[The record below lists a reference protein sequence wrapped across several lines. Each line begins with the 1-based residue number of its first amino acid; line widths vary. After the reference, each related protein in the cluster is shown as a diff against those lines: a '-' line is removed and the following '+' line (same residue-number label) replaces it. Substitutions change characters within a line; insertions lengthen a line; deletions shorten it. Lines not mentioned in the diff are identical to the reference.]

1 MARDKFHGEIPELT
15 ARERRPATVSA
26 LVCAGAF
33 VALFHLYGM
42 LAGIGP
48 LRDLPIVPTYVY
60 RQLHLGLILLI
71 AFLSAAARDR
81 TTAAKFAGYSLALT
95 CALTFAVTVTN
106 GNEFLSQITH
116 PQPFALWIGIVTI
129 TLVLEAARRT
139 TGWAM
144 PIICLAF
151 ILYALFGRFLPEP
164 WAHRGYDLSRLVGHL
179 FISSEGLFGAPVAV
193 SATLIVLFTIYGAV
207 LARSGTAEVFVR
219 LSGRA
224 FGSSRH
230 SAVGTVVLSSFLLGG
245 PSGSAVATTVMVGNV
260 GHPLLARRGYSANQS
275 GGLLAAAGLGA
286 VISPPV
292 LGSAAFLLAE
302 MLAIS
307 YVEVLQMVLIP
318 TVLYYFS
325 LYLVA
330 EFNAP
335 SMNAEAITSPLPRV
349 GALEAASH
357 LSAAGSILVFL
368 AAGFSP
374 ETAVVFSIATAIL
387 FWIFRSRNGARLSDI
402 LRALHDGVV
411 SVVPVAAICACAGLI
426 VGVITLTGLGL
437 KLSGIVI
444 HLAGN
449 DLLLASL
456 LAALAVWTVGL
467 AVPITGSYII
477 CAIVVA
483 PALVAL
489 GVAPVAAHM
498 FIFYLAVLSEVSPP
512 TALAPFAAAA
522 ITGASPLR
530 TTLQAWRFTA
540 PMFVLPFVFILEPAG
555 RSLLLTGGSPF
566 WATISSILIYFLGNV
581 ALVLSLC
588 PRAFAPFYGIERFC
602 LLMAGLL
609 LMFPATLAF
618 RIDLTSTSIEI
629 LGFLLMSTTLVLN
642 YANHR
647 IRGRS
652 ITGKDL

>member
-1 MARDKFHGEIPELT
+1 MNHGK
-15 ARERRPATVSA
+15 
-26 LVCAGAF
+26 
-33 VALFHLYGM
+33 
-42 LAGIGP
+42 
-48 LRDLPIVPTYVY
+48 
-60 RQLHLGLILLI
+60 
-71 AFLSAAARDR
+71 AAEASG
-81 TTAAKFAGYSLALT
+81 FFNSL
-95 CALTFAVTVTN
+95 
-106 GNEFLSQITH
+106 
-116 PQPFALWIGIVTI
+116 
-129 TLVLEAARRT
+129 
-139 TGWAM
+139 
-144 PIICLAF
+144 
-151 ILYALFGRFLPEP
+151 
-164 WAHRGYDLSRLVGHL
+164 
-179 FISSEGLFGAPVAV
+179 
-193 SATLIVLFTIYGAV
+193 
-207 LARSGTAEVFVR
+207 
-219 LSGRA
+219 
-224 FGSSRH
+224 
-230 SAVGTVVLSSFLLGG
+230 
-245 PSGSAVATTVMVGNV
+245 
-260 GHPLLARRGYSANQS
+260 
-275 GGLLAAAGLGA
+275 LGA

-307 YVEVLQMVLIP
+307 YVEVLRMVLIP
-318 TVLYYFS
+318 TILYYVS

-335 SMNAEAITSPLPRV
+335 SMSEGDVTAPLPRL
-349 GALEAASH
+349 GALETASH
-357 LSAAGSILVFL
+357 LAAAGSILVFL
-368 AAGFSP
+368 AVGFSP
-374 ETAVVFSIATAIL
+374 ETAAVFSIATAIL
-387 FWIFRSRNGARLSDI
+387 LWISRPWNGARPSDI
-402 LRALHDGVV
+402 LRALHDGVM

-483 PALVAL
+483 PALVAM
-489 GVAPVAAHM
+489 GVSPIAAHM

-540 PMFVLPFVFILEPAG
+540 PMFVLPFAFIMEPTG
-555 RSLLLTGGSPF
+555 RALLLAEEASF
-566 WATISSILIYFLGNV
+566 WATASSVLIYFLGNT

-588 PRAFAPFYGIERFC
+588 PRAFAPFHRIERFG
-602 LLMAGLL
+602 LLVAGLL

-618 RIDLTSTSIEI
+618 RIDLTSTSIEV

-642 YANHR
+642 YANR
-647 IRGRS
+647 TRS
-652 ITGKDL
+652 KVITEPDL